1 MNSISETGIYDEFIS
16 TLKSLC
22 RIFHYGTNAL
32 FVRQMYVIY
41 QWTKKL
47 SHGKWKN
54 DEHNDIA
61 KTAEL
66 MYIIL
71 YITGDAG
78 TVDPAERLQRRS

>member
-41 QWTKKL
+41 Q
-47 SHGKWKN
+47 
-54 DEHNDIA
+54 
-61 KTAEL
+61 
-66 MYIIL
+66 
-71 YITGDAG
+71 
-78 TVDPAERLQRRS
+78 